1 MTCEICKPSRNRT
14 ERVAAG
20 IASLGLRMRLCNSAA
35 ACSRADPSTGT
46 SARMARGTDNHLVES
61 SCSSR
66 STLRLCSRIQVGV
79 GCTGACAM
87 GSSPWPAQGPF
98 RCSQHR
104 AARLFHQLYYLRRRF
119 LAGDNG
125 EDVISPPRQRPA
137 PLGEIFRLVI
147 SASNTALMADVG
159 EHALDNVRLDAE
171 LLVHNRAG
179 KPSEVVQ
186 YKVWPRAADRRV
198 ERLAPR
204 RPPLETATAPETRN
218 RRSVAGGEGSLRLAR
233 SKG

>member
-1 MTCEICKPSRNRT
+1 M
-14 ERVAAG
+14 
-20 IASLGLRMRLCNSAA
+20 
-35 ACSRADPSTGT
+35 ACCV
-46 SARMARGTDNHLVES
+46 DNHLAES
-61 SCSSR
+61 NCSSR

-125 EDVISPPRQRPA
+125 EDVITPARQRP
-137 PLGEIFRLVI
+137 PLLDGVLSLVI

-186 YKVWPRAADRRV
+186 YKIWPRAADRRV

-204 RPPLETATAPETRN
+204 RPPLEAATAPEH
-218 RRSVAGGEGSLRLAR
+218 VIAGPWTAAKSLQGWQGQRIDVWTF
-233 SKG
+233 